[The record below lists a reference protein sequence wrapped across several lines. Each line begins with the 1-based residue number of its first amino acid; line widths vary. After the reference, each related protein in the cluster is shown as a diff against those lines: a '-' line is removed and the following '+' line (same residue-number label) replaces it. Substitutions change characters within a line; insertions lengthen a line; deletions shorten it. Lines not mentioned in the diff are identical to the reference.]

1 MRITLV
7 VIMMFTTTALGD
19 EVLPPDLVHVT
30 YVSCGLVEY
39 GVATVYDA
47 KSKEPR
53 EVTKWRVE
61 PSASYDD
68 HRPVWHLPTEVV
80 PFSHAERPGAIA
92 DNIDD
97 EFSALTVCKEW
108 REKAKKAVVD
118 AKRKAA
124 KDSKK

>member
-1 MRITLV
+1 MRLLFIIV
-7 VIMMFTTTALGD
+7 AMMMAPATD
-19 EVLPPDLVHVT
+19 DILPPDLVHVT

-53 EVTKWRVE
+53 EITKWRVE

-92 DNIDD
+92 DGIDD

-108 REKAKKAVVD
+108 REKAKKAVVEV
-118 AKRKAA
+118 KRNAA